1 MESVDDFNSII
12 LNQKNMKYIISVCLL
27 LAFSTEIFAGEKDSL
42 IVRLNNLMENNT
54 TCTLNKEQKIQNFKR
69 VLSLGNLLPRQQYD
83 INTRLYEEYKKYQT
97 DSAIS
102 YVIKNQKIAD
112 RLRNEELK
120 QETLI
125 QLAYLHCARGMYI
138 ESQNLLESINKSDLS
153 PRLLPNYYDTYG
165 TFCSSY
171 GQSNNNVDYYKKSE
185 LYRDSLLSI
194 LNKQS
199 LQYRI
204 AYAAKLLYSYRPV
217 ENLLLSLLT
226 EANGKDKGL
235 IAYFLG
241 YYYQMEHN
249 LELSEKYYIISAIS
263 DVENCVKD
271 NASLRALA
279 LNYYEKGDI
288 NKAHKFMQAAIDDA
302 IFCNVRY
309 RTIEISSSYPIINA
323 SYQEKERKQKNRLQI
338 LLTVISLLVLF
349 LAAGLFYI
357 YRQMKRLSMIR
368 KELHH
373 TNMQL
378 GHLNKDLLVANDSL
392 KESNFIKEEYIA
404 HFFDMCSTYIDK
416 LENYRKML
424 NRYATNRQMDELV
437 KVLHSTTLVETE
449 LEELY
454 KKFDIIFLNL
464 YPTFVEEFNALQ
476 MHEEQILLK
485 RGELL
490 NTELRIFALIRLGIT
505 DSVKIASFLRYS
517 ISTIYNYRVKARNN
531 AVVPREQ
538 FEEMVMKIGNVLPE
552 NEYSES

>member
-1 MESVDDFNSII
+1 
-12 LNQKNMKYIISVCLL
+12 
-27 LAFSTEIFAGEKDSL
+27 
-42 IVRLNNLMENNT
+42 
-54 TCTLNKEQKIQNFKR
+54 
-69 VLSLGNLLPRQQYD
+69 
-83 INTRLYEEYKKYQT
+83 
-97 DSAIS
+97 
-102 YVIKNQKIAD
+102 
-112 RLRNEELK
+112 
-120 QETLI
+120 
-125 QLAYLHCARGMYI
+125 MYI
-138 ESQNLLESINKSDLS
+138 ESQNVLESINKSKLS
-153 PRLLPNYYDTYG
+153 ARLLPYYYDTYE

-171 GQSNNNVDYYKKSE
+171 GQSNSNYEYYKKSE
-185 LYRDSLLSI
+185 LYRDSLLSVQ
-194 LNKQS
+194 NKKS

-204 AYAAKLLYSYRPV
+204 AYAAKLLYSYQKV
-217 ENLLLSLLT
+217 EPLLLSLLN
-226 EANGKDKGL
+226 EATGKEKGL

-241 YYYQMEHN
+241 YYYQTEHN
-249 LELSEKYYIISAIS
+249 FELSEKYYVISAIT
-263 DVENCVKD
+263 DIENCVKD

-279 LNYYEKGDI
+279 LIYYEKGDI

-323 SYQEKERKQKNRLQI
+323 SYQAKERKQKNTLQI
-338 LLTVISLLVLF
+338 LLTVISLLVIF
-349 LAAGLFYI
+349 LAIGLFYI

-373 TNMQL
+373 TNLQL
-378 GHLNKDLLVANDSL
+378 GNLNKDLLDANDSL

-404 HFFDMCSTYIDK
+404 HFFDMCSSYIDK

-454 KKFDIIFLNL
+454 KKFDIIFINL

-476 MHEEQILLK
+476 MNEEQIQLK

-490 NTELRIFALIRLGIT
+490 NTELRIFALIRLGIN
-505 DSVKIASFLRYS
+505 DSVKIAGFLRYS

-531 AVVPREQ
+531 AIVPREQ
-538 FEEMVMKIGNVLPE
+538 FEEMVMKIGNILPE
-552 NEYSES
+552 NESSES

>member
-1 MESVDDFNSII
+1 M
-12 LNQKNMKYIISVCLL
+12 CLL
-27 LAFSTEIFAGEKDSL
+27 LVLGTEAFAGDKEKDSL
-42 IVRLNNLMENNT
+42 LVRLDKLMENNT
-54 TCTLNKEQKIQNFKR
+54 PSIQNKEQKIQNYKR
-69 VLSLGNLLPRQQYD
+69 LLSYGNLLPRQQYD
-83 INTRLYEEYKKYQT
+83 VNTQLYEEYKKYQT

-102 YVIKNQKIAD
+102 YVLKNQKIAEKLGLED
-112 RLRNEELK
+112 LEH
-120 QETLI
+120 ETQI
-125 QLAYLHCARGMYI
+125 QLAFMYCARGMYI
-138 ESQNLLESINKSDLS
+138 VSQNLLASINKTRLS
-153 PRLLPNYYDTYG
+153 ERLLPCYYDTYG
-165 TFCSSY
+165 TFFSSY
-171 GQSNNNVDYYKKSE
+171 GQSNNNDEYYRKSE
-185 LYRDSLLSI
+185 LYRDSLLLI

-199 LQYRI
+199 LHYRI
-204 AYAAKLLYSYRPV
+204 VYAAKLLYSYQKV
-217 ENLLLSLLT
+217 EPLLLSLLAET
-226 EANGKDKGL
+226 TGKDKGL

-249 LELSEKYYIISAIS
+249 MDLSEKYYVISAIA
-263 DVENCVKD
+263 DIENSVKD

-279 LNYYEKGDI
+279 LIYYEEGDI

-323 SYQEKERKQKNRLQI
+323 SYQEKEKKQKNTLQI
-338 LLTVISLLVLF
+338 LLTLISLLLIF
-349 LAAGLFYI
+349 LAAGLVYI

-368 KELHH
+368 KELYR
-373 TNMQL
+373 TNLQL
-378 GHLNKDLLVANDSL
+378 GQLNKDLLVANDSL

-404 HFFDMCSTYIDK
+404 HFFDLCSTYIDK

-424 NRYATNRQMDELV
+424 NKYASNRQMDELV
-437 KVLHSTTLVETE
+437 KVLHSTTLVESE

-476 MHEEQILLK
+476 MKEEQILLK

-505 DSVKIASFLRYS
+505 DSVKIAGFLRYS

-531 AVVPREQ
+531 AIVPRDH
-538 FEEMVMKIGNVLPE
+538 FEEMVIKIGNVTLK
-552 NEYSES
+552 NESLES